1 MLILA
6 LFFHYHHILMIVI
19 SDCQDCGFDDLGVLL
34 FGGIISAVMVAL
46 LFSLI
51 RLRLQGKKESPS
63 ESISISPSKQNKSG

>member
-1 MLILA
+1 MLTLA
-6 LFFHYHHILMIVI
+6 LFYHHFLMSVI
-19 SDCQDCGFDDLGVLL
+19 SYCQDCGFDDLGVLL